1 MKIDGLT
8 HPKTKELAFTLEIP
22 LPHAIG
28 LLELLWAFV
37 AQQTPQGNIGK
48 WSNQVIAGEAGWQD
62 DADRFVDALISVGFL
77 DENEDHR
84 LLVHDWSDHAP
95 NWVHAKL
102 KKKGRRIISP
112 DLRTDLREA
121 QDPPPEATTSLAKP
135 SQAKKEDSPNG
146 ECESPAGESLDDP
159 PAGKG
164 PRKQDRTPY
173 QEIIDLYRSCCPSLP
188 DVVKLTPAR
197 RQAIRARCKNE
208 LPTLEDWEQFF
219 KVVQMSDFLTG
230 RVEPSGG
237 RSKPF
242 VADIDFL
249 TKQGNCV
256 KVMEGKYD
264 D

>member
-48 WSNQVIAGEAGWQD
+48 WSNQVIAGEAGWQG
-62 DADRFVDALISVGFL
+62 DADQFVSALISVGFL
-77 DENEDHR
+77 DENDDHR

-102 KKKGRRIISP
+102 KKKGRAIISP
-112 DLRTDLREA
+112 DLSPDLREG
-121 QDPPPEATTSLAKP
+121 QDPPPGATTSLAKP
-135 SQAKKEDSPNG
+135 SQASKDYSPDG
-146 ECESPAGESLDDP
+146 ECESPDGESPDDDGASKKP
-159 PAGKG
+159 P
-164 PRKQDRTPY
+164 TPLK
-173 QEIIDLYRSCCPSLP
+173 EILELYRSCCPSLP

-197 RQAIRARCKNE
+197 EQAIRARWRNE
-208 LPTLEDWEQFF
+208 LPTLEDWEQYFRT
-219 KVVQMSDFLTG
+219 VEMSDFLSG
-230 RVEPSGG
+230 RAPPSGA
-237 RSKPF
+237 RQKPF
-242 VADIDFL
+242 RADLDFL
-249 TKQGNCV
+249 IKQGNCV

>member
-48 WSNQVIAGEAGWQD
+48 WSNQVIAGEAGWQG
-62 DADRFVDALISVGFL
+62 DADRFIDALISVGFL

-102 KKKGRRIISP
+102 KKKGRSIIGP
-112 DLRTDLREA
+112 DLSADLRES

-135 SQAKKEDSPNG
+135 SQAKGERRAPDGDAPPPKKSKSKRGERIPEDFPTDDDLLWATQEFPSVDHNH
-146 ECESPAGESLDDP
+146 ESAKFRDYWISVPGQKGCKLDWPATWRNWIRRAAEN
-159 PAGKG
+159 GKG
-164 PRKQDRTPY
+164 KTQSEPNP
-173 QEIIDLYRSCCPSLP
+173 PS
-188 DVVKLTPAR
+188 R
-197 RQAIRARCKNE
+197 RVLN
-208 LPTLEDWEQFF
+208 
-219 KVVQMSDFLTG
+219 
-230 RVEPSGG
+230 
-237 RSKPF
+237 
-242 VADIDFL
+242 
-249 TKQGNCV
+249 
-256 KVMEGKYD
+256 
-264 D
+264 